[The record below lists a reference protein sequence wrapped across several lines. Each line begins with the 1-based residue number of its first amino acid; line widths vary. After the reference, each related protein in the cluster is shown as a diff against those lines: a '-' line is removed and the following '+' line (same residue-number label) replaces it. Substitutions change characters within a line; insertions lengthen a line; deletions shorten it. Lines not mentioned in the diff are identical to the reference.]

1 MEVPPADPV
10 HGAQPTEPTDT
21 AKLQSDFDAIP
32 PSSAQR
38 EESMAVDD
46 GSSENEG
53 EESETEDADEDGF
66 PMIKDPSENILVC
79 LKSLSST
86 DIRFL
91 YDLELQEDF
100 EEALS
105 GDLDFQGTFAFSK
118 TYDDAPNPAL
128 CLEGLGTVG
137 LPLSERDAKL
147 VIENSVQAPFGKGER
162 TVVDTEVRDTWE
174 IDASKIQFQDPR
186 WKTFMDRV
194 VQEVCQAL
202 GVNIEASQPRHELY
216 KLLIY
221 ETGSHFLPHVD
232 TEKTNGMFASI
243 IVVLPS
249 RFTGGDAHVSHG
261 ALKNV
266 FNSSAPSLTKITVL
280 SWYTDVMHEIKPITS
295 GYRFA
300 LSYNLFHTTNSI
312 RPSLSS
318 IGDGIGTLRHI
329 LLSWKQQ
336 ESDPD
341 KIIYMLDYKYSR
353 ASLSASA
360 LKGQDAHI
368 VAALDS
374 LSKEL
379 GFSLGLAHIEHRQT
393 GQATNDG
400 GGSYYYGRRGRY
412 GCAYDEY
419 DDDDGDDDVEMEE
432 IHDRSTSVEN
442 LVDLDGKLIS
452 RNVTFDDETET
463 IPANFDEYFEDEGW
477 DDQQY
482 EGYQGNYGG
491 DVNRFYRR
499 SALVIWPGW
508 TRLGNE
514 EGNRRTVYA
523 LQRLRTLDG
532 CEPTNEEMD
541 LFNYVCRSTAY
552 RRDPRT
558 LQTLCR
564 VARQWKRVDLWLNIA
579 STLRGG
585 QLATMLPVEEV
596 AGAVTQFGYSKISE
610 ELRDI
615 VLSDQSVM
623 SRLKYLAGL
632 EAWAN
637 VQGGDPSQN
646 LLLSF
651 VNDMRIFT
659 FDNLP
664 SVDPSQLSFL
674 TDEAMNILPQL
685 RKEPVKT
692 DVIQSYATYL
702 HNEMKRLA
710 PNAADQSLLKEIIAE
725 MLTSLLKLLDLFQVK
740 TVTTPAYYHSYHQP
754 TMGAGSLKGD
764 PAIAM
769 KFITQCLESGNAPI
783 AIAALKRMTD
793 MTGQTQDIARA
804 RATTVLLPLIRLLS
818 NDPKTKPLLP
828 QLQVPLGGISEVAIP
843 LVLQSIEAKGGTFT
857 QDIICA
863 LLDSLVICGK
873 PQVLTSVILPKIHS
887 LKWDET
893 SWKLCMEQLYSRR
906 KAFTTAPGA
915 ESLVKSAVG
924 GMAKL
929 YAQKVSLPAAQPTK
943 SYSHYGTRNTQA
955 TSILAILDT
964 CDKLGGLSALAVVLK
979 RVLAPKV
986 TPEYLRNA
994 LVPLLPGL
1002 CQLAQREGKAV
1013 SSEPFASAVRTIMN
1027 NWVRVI
1033 LGIKPS
1039 EAAAQPLLAKL
1050 QKFNCQQ
1057 HNCVQVRKFLTAPN
1071 AEHSMKLDRIG
1082 APARKHV
1089 EKELQTY
1096 AYGAATFEL
1105 IRTTPQGLT
1114 IKKHDALFQPARWRA
1129 TQQEGV
1135 KLLKEI
1141 GQEGVIKAIWG
1152 DGYTTFI
1159 HKMNGIPTSTQTAD
1173 QNVYPHLN
1181 NPATTSASAAVAGPS
1196 RTQLPPPRPAVTMG
1210 GVVPGVLVAQGANAQ
1225 LGQQSTT
1232 RAGIAT
1238 AVTLGRAAPV
1248 TPAKRKFDAVIDLT
1262 SESP

>member
-1 MEVPPADPV
+1 MEVPSADPA
-10 HGAQPTEPTDT
+10 HAAQLTQPTDT
-21 AKLQSDFDAIP
+21 AKLQQSDFDAIP
-32 PSSAQR
+32 PSASTDEPSAR
-38 EESMAVDD
+38 LEESMAVDD
-46 GSSENEG
+46 VSSENSE
-53 EESETEDADEDGF
+53 EESETEDLDEDGF
-66 PMIKDPSENILVC
+66 PMIEDPSENIL
-79 LKSLSST
+79 
-86 DIRFL
+86 
-91 YDLELQEDF
+91 EDF

-147 VIENSVQAPFGKGER
+147 VIENSIQAPFGKGER

-174 IDASKIQFQDPR
+174 IDGSKVHFQEAR
-186 WKTFMDRV
+186 WKSFMDRV
-194 VQEVCQAL
+194 VQEVCQGL
-202 GVNIEASQPRHELY
+202 GVNVQASQPRHELY

-261 ALKNV
+261 KLKNV
-266 FNSSAPSLTKITVL
+266 FNSSNPSLTKTTVL

-295 GYRFA
+295 GYRLA

-318 IGDGIGTLRHI
+318 IADGIGPLRHV

-336 ESDPD
+336 ESSPD

-393 GQATNDG
+393 GSATNEG

-419 DDDDGDDDVEMEE
+419 DDDEDDDVEMEE
-432 IHDRSTSVEN
+432 IHDRSTSIEN

-532 CEPTNEEMD
+532 PEPTNEEMD

-552 RRDPRT
+552 RRDSRT
-558 LQTLCR
+558 LQTLCQ

-579 STLRGG
+579 STIRGG

-596 AGAVTQFGYSKISE
+596 AGAVTQFGHSKISK

-632 EAWAN
+632 EEWAKI
-637 VQGGDPSQN
+637 QGGDPSQN
-646 LLLSF
+646 LLLLF

-664 SVDPSQLSFL
+664 LVDTSQLSFL
-674 TDEAMNILPQL
+674 TDEAMKHGGVQRLKKRPL
-685 RKEPVKT
+685 RKEPVKI

-702 HNEMKRLA
+702 HKEMKRLA
-710 PNAADQSLLKEIIAE
+710 PNAADQSLLREMITE

-740 TVTTPAYYHSYHQP
+740 TVTSPAYYSYHQAAK
-754 TMGAGSLKGD
+754 GAATLKGD

-769 KFITQCLESGNAPI
+769 KFIAQSLESGNVPI

-804 RATTVLLPLIRLLS
+804 RAITVLLPLIQLLS
-818 NDPKTKPLLP
+818 KDPRTKPFLP
-828 QLQVPLGGISEVAIP
+828 QLQVPLAGISEVAIP
-843 LVLQSIEAKGGTFT
+843 LVLQSIEAKGGAFT
-857 QDIICA
+857 QDTICT

-873 PQVLTSVILPKIHS
+873 PQVLTSVILPKIHR

-906 KAFTTAPGA
+906 KAFTTIPGA
-915 ESLVKSAVG
+915 ESLVKTAVG
-924 GMAKL
+924 EMAKL
-929 YAQKVSLPAAQPTK
+929 YAQKVSLPAAQQTSGY
-943 SYSHYGTRNTQA
+943 SYYGTRNTQA

-979 RVLAPKV
+979 RILAPKM
-986 TPEYLRNA
+986 TAEYLRNA

-1013 SSEPFASAVRTIMN
+1013 SSEPFASTIRTIMN
-1027 NWVRVI
+1027 NWVKVI
-1033 LGIKPS
+1033 LGTKPS

-1050 QKFNCQQ
+1050 QKFTCQQ
-1057 HNCVQVRKFLTAPN
+1057 HNCVQVRKFLTTPN

-1089 EKELQTY
+1089 EKELQTH

-1129 TQQEGV
+1129 IQQEGV

-1159 HKMNGIPTSTQTAD
+1159 HKMNGIPTSTQTAN
-1173 QNVYPHLN
+1173 QNINPRLN
-1181 NPATTSASAAVAGPS
+1181 HPVATGTSTAVAGPS
-1196 RTQLPPPRPAVTMG
+1196 RTQLPPPRPAVPVG
-1210 GVVPGVLVAQGANAQ
+1210 GVVPGVLVAQGANTQ

-1238 AVTLGRAAPV
+1238 AATMGCAAPV

-1262 SESP
+1262 SDGSP